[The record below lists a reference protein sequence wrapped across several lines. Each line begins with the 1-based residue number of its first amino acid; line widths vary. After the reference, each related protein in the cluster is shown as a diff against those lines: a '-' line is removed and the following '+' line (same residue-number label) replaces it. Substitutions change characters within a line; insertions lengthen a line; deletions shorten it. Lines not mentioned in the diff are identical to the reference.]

1 MWYLHH
7 LRNWGSA
14 GRRYSVLS
22 RRAIWL
28 QYKWKEEGRFL
39 DIDRRIEK
47 TLNIVG
53 EEVWSEIDMGC
64 CIVGIDY
71 PIRRIWFWLWQIQK
85 LHIWKTHKTDL
96 KWWGKRSEWIRR
108 RNSGGNWNEQ
118 KRLEEL
124 YGPDIKAETC
134 AMELEFLKNSCGTAW
149 VSEWVSAWVSKEGC
163 QKYGKGQWS
172 WWIGVYAGF
181 TRFQYGAE
189 PTLGQVFRDPA
200 FLHQTSFPPWH
211 KSRER
216 NYQCP
221 LGALIISLPHVFPP
235 HMWVLV
241 FYIFLVIWSK
251 QR

>member
-53 EEVWSEIDMGC
+53 EEVWSEFDMGC

-85 LHIWKTHKTDL
+85 LLVGAIRGEIETNRRGWRNCMDIIL
-96 KWWGKRSEWIRR
+96 KLRLVQW
-108 RNSGGNWNEQ
+108 NWN
-118 KRLEEL
+118 
-124 YGPDIKAETC
+124 
-134 AMELEFLKNSCGTAW
+134 FLKNSCGTAW

>member
-85 LHIWKTHKTDL
+85 LLVGAIRGEIETNRRGWRNCMDL
-96 KWWGKRSEWIRR
+96 ISKLRLVQW
-108 RNSGGNWNEQ
+108 NWNFSKTVVGQHE
-118 KRLEEL
+118 
-124 YGPDIKAETC
+124 
-134 AMELEFLKNSCGTAW
+134 W
-149 VSEWVSAWVSKEGC
+149 VSEWVHEWVRRGARSTGRDNDPGGLGYMPDSQGSSMAQSQHWDRC
-163 QKYGKGQWS
+163 FG
-172 WWIGVYAGF
+172 
-181 TRFQYGAE
+181 TPRFSIRR
-189 PTLGQVFRDPA
+189 LF
-200 FLHQTSFPPWH
+200 
-211 KSRER
+211 
-216 NYQCP
+216 P
-221 LGALIISLPHVFPP
+221 LGTNLGREITNVPWEH
-235 HMWVLV
+235 W
-241 FYIFLVIWSK
+241 
-251 QR
+251 

>member
-85 LHIWKTHKTDL
+85 WHIWKTHKTDL

-108 RNSGGNWNEQ
+108 RNSGGEIETNRRGWRNCMDLISKLRLVQWNWNFSKQ
-118 KRLEEL
+118 LW
-124 YGPDIKAETC
+124 DS
-134 AMELEFLKNSCGTAW
+134 M
-149 VSEWVSAWVSKEGC
+149 SEWVSPKIRP
-163 QKYGKGQWS
+163 Q
-172 WWIGVYAGF
+172 IG
-181 TRFQYGAE
+181 
-189 PTLGQVFRDPA
+189 
-200 FLHQTSFPPWH
+200 
-211 KSRER
+211 
-216 NYQCP
+216 
-221 LGALIISLPHVFPP
+221 
-235 HMWVLV
+235 
-241 FYIFLVIWSK
+241 
-251 QR
+251 

>member
-85 LHIWKTHKTDL
+85 LLVGAIRGEIETNRRGWRNCMDL
-96 KWWGKRSEWIRR
+96 ILKLRLVQW
-108 RNSGGNWNEQ
+108 NWNFSKTVVGQHE
-118 KRLEEL
+118 
-124 YGPDIKAETC
+124 
-134 AMELEFLKNSCGTAW
+134 W
-149 VSEWVSAWVSKEGC
+149 VSEWVHEWVRRGARSTGRDNDPGGLGYMPDSQGSSMAQSQHWDRC
-163 QKYGKGQWS
+163 FG
-172 WWIGVYAGF
+172 
-181 TRFQYGAE
+181 TPRFSIRR
-189 PTLGQVFRDPA
+189 LF
-200 FLHQTSFPPWH
+200 
-211 KSRER
+211 
-216 NYQCP
+216 P
-221 LGALIISLPHVFPP
+221 LGTNLGREITNVP
-235 HMWVLV
+235 
-241 FYIFLVIWSK
+241 
-251 QR
+251 

>member
-85 LHIWKTHKTDL
+85 LLVGAIRGEIETNRRGWRNCMDL
-96 KWWGKRSEWIRR
+96 ISKLRLVQW
-108 RNSGGNWNEQ
+108 NWNFSKTVVGQHE
-118 KRLEEL
+118 
-124 YGPDIKAETC
+124 
-134 AMELEFLKNSCGTAW
+134 W
-149 VSEWVSAWVSKEGC
+149 VSEWVHEWV
-163 QKYGKGQWS
+163 
-172 WWIGVYAGF
+172 
-181 TRFQYGAE
+181 RRGARSTGRDNDPGGLGDMPDSQSLFGSE
-189 PTLGQVFRDPA
+189 P
-200 FLHQTSFPPWH
+200 
-211 KSRER
+211 
-216 NYQCP
+216 N
-221 LGALIISLPHVFPP
+221 
-235 HMWVLV
+235 
-241 FYIFLVIWSK
+241 
-251 QR
+251 